1 MLFILIN
8 GANIRFSAKTTYLC
22 VRKETKDK
30 AMKSILIVEDDITY
44 GMMLKTW
51 LGKKGFQVTSV
62 SSIARAQK
70 HLETEGADLVLSDL
84 RLPDKD
90 GIDLLKWLGTR
101 GMPVPFI
108 MMTGYADIQSAV
120 QAMKLGASDYVA
132 KPVNPDELL
141 KKIDETM
148 QQPAA
153 APVEAAGTGKG
164 NHSRP
169 QASAQDAPSDY
180 LEGESDA
187 ARQLYNYVRLVA
199 PTSMSVLIN
208 GASGTGKEYVAHRIH
223 QLSKRAGQP
232 FVAIDCGSIPKEL
245 AASEFFGHVKGSFTG
260 ALTDKTGAFVAANGG
275 TIFLDEI
282 GNLSYEVQ
290 IQLLRALQERKIRP
304 VGSNK
309 EISVDIRLVSATNE
323 NLEQAIE
330 KGTFRQDL
338 FHRINEFT
346 LRMPELKDRRE
357 DILLFA
363 NFFLDQANRELDK
376 QLIGFDDAASRA
388 LLEYHWPGNLR
399 QMKNIVR
406 RATLLA
412 QGKFIT
418 LNELTELHEP
428 AQPRISLTLHNEE
441 TEKQQIIEALRQTGN
456 NKSRAAQLLKIDRK
470 TLYNKLK
477 LYNIENL

>member
-1 MLFILIN
+1 
-8 GANIRFSAKTTYLC
+8 
-22 VRKETKDK
+22 
-30 AMKSILIVEDDITY
+30 MKSILIVEDDITY

-51 LGKKGFQVTSV
+51 LGKKGFQVSSV

-70 HLETEGADLVLSDL
+70 HIEAEGVDLILSDL

-90 GIDLLKWLGTR
+90 GIDLLKWLGEC
-101 GMPVPFI
+101 GLSIPLI
-108 MMTGYADIQSAV
+108 IMTGYADIQSAV
-120 QAMKLGASDYVA
+120 QAMKLGACDYVS

-141 KKIDETM
+141 KKMDEALNASSTVSKQTM
-148 QQPAA
+148 RLPQTDDTFASNRPSVSPKQTMPF
-153 APVEAAGTGKG
+153 EEKG
-164 NHSRP
+164 NPS
-169 QASAQDAPSDY
+169 QKDTESTFTSSDY

-187 ARQLYNYVRLVA
+187 ARQLYNYVKLVA
-199 PTSMSVLIN
+199 PTNMSVLIN

-223 QLSKRAGQP
+223 QLSKRAGRP
-232 FVAIDCGSIPKEL
+232 FIAIDCGAIPKEL
-245 AASEFFGHVKGSFTG
+245 AASEFFGHVKGAFTG
-260 ALTDKTGAFVAANGG
+260 ALTDKTGAFLAANGG

-290 IQLLRALQERKIRP
+290 IQLLRALQERSIRP

-309 EISVDIRLVSATNE
+309 EIQVDVRLVSATNE

-330 KGTFRQDL
+330 KGTFREDL
-338 FHRINEFT
+338 YHRINEFT
-346 LRMPELKDRRE
+346 LRMPQLKDRHE

-376 QLIGFDDAASRA
+376 HLIGFDEKASKA
-388 LLEYHWPGNLR
+388 LLEYQWPGNLR
-399 QMKNIVR
+399 QMKNIIR

-418 LNELTELHEP
+418 LDELSELQAQTALP
-428 AQPRISLTLHNEE
+428 AGMPLRNEE
-441 TEKQQIIEALRQTGN
+441 AEKQHIIETLKQTGY
-456 NKSRAAQLLKIDRK
+456 NKSRAAQLLGIDRK

-477 LYNIENL
+477 LYGIEI

>member
-1 MLFILIN
+1 
-8 GANIRFSAKTTYLC
+8 
-22 VRKETKDK
+22 
-30 AMKSILIVEDDITY
+30 MKSILIVEDDITY

-51 LGKKGFQVTSV
+51 LGKKGFRVSSA

-70 HLETEGADLVLSDL
+70 HIETEPVDLILSDL

-90 GIDLLKWLGTR
+90 GIDLLKWLSKEGRTI
-101 GMPVPFI
+101 PLI
-108 MMTGYADIQSAV
+108 IMTGYADIQSAV
-120 QAMKLGASDYVA
+120 QAIKLGACDYIA

-141 KKIDETM
+141 KKIN
-148 QQPAA
+148 
-153 APVEAAGTGKG
+153 EALNT
-164 NHSRP
+164 
-169 QASAQDAPSDY
+169 ASASEKQTMRSPQTDHPFTPNRPSDSPKQTMRFGDAGNQLQKGAEDTSASSDY

-187 ARQLYNYVRLVA
+187 ARQLYNYVNLVA
-199 PTSMSVLIN
+199 PTNMSVLIN

-223 QLSKRAGQP
+223 QLSKRATRP

-245 AASEFFGHVKGSFTG
+245 AASEFFGHVKGAFTG

-304 VGSNK
+304 VGSNT
-309 EISVDIRLVSATNE
+309 EIQVDVRLVTATNE

-330 KGTFRQDL
+330 KGTFREDL

-346 LRMPELKDRRE
+346 LRMPTLKERRE

-376 QLIGFDDAASRA
+376 HLIGFDEKASRA
-388 LLEYHWPGNLR
+388 LLEYQWPGNLR

-418 LNELTELHEP
+418 LEELSELQMQTAP
-428 AQPRISLTLHNEE
+428 VQGMPLRNEE
-441 TEKQQIIEALRQTGN
+441 AEKHQIMEALKQTGY
-456 NKSRAAQLLKIDRK
+456 NKSRAAQLLGIDRK

-477 LYNIENL
+477 LYNIQ